1 MSVNFNFNQLQAVYS
16 KAWLERKPT
25 IAFELVVGRGCF
37 VFMIFFSPEDKKTS
51 GENLFVY
58 LRHMNS
64 LLKLKLYG
72 SRRNG
77 DFKVF
82 LNERQEKLMV
92 DELQLV
98 AGRGNFSFEQL
109 LLELNN
115 SIPQELPE
123 QENVNT
129 LRRVWPDVRDELK
142 DTVDEAE
149 RTILI
154 GVIKLPDNKKPQDKT
169 LRKLYIFT
177 NSTAEDINDFIK
189 VLKENNHTL
198 KWTDDQEKV
207 PKSFADLIIKIKI

>member
-1 MSVNFNFNQLQAVYS
+1 MSVQFNFNQLHAIYS
-16 KAWLERKPT
+16 KAWLDKKPT
-25 IAFELVVGRGCF
+25 IAFELDIGRGRF
-37 VFMIFFSPEDKKTS
+37 VFMIFFSPEDTKTS

-58 LRHMNS
+58 LRNMNA

-82 LNERQEKLMV
+82 LNERQQQLMT

-98 AGRGNFSFEQL
+98 AGQGNFSFEQFL
-109 LLELNN
+109 SELNN
-115 SIPQELPE
+115 KIPQELPE
-123 QENVNT
+123 QENINT
-129 LRRVWPDVRDELK
+129 LRRVWPDVRKELK

-169 LRKLYIFT
+169 LRKLYVFT

-189 VLKENNHTL
+189 VLKENNYTL
-198 KWTDDQEKV
+198 KWTDDPKKV
-207 PKSFADLIIKIKI
+207 AKSFTDLIVKIKK